1 MVNPQVPHVF
11 GHRSL
16 AHEVKSHPIISTIP
30 FSAQSGE
37 SSHSPF
43 LGEALPRKGITVVAF
58 FALRMGHTAG
68 LT

>member
-1 MVNPQVPHVF
+1 MANPQVPQVF

-16 AHEVKSHPIISTIP
+16 AHEVKSHPMISTIP

-43 LGEALPRKGITVVAF
+43 LGEALLRKGVIEVVF
-58 FALRMGHTAG
+58 SGLRTGHTAG